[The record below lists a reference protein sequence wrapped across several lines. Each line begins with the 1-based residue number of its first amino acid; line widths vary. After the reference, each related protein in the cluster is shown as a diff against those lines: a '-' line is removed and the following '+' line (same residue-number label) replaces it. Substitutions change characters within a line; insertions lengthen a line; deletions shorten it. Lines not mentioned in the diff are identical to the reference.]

1 MSSPAPGSPS
11 AAEYSQTLDRGL
23 RVLLLLAR
31 RENAAGL
38 TITEIA
44 TALRVGRPVVYRLV
58 STLESHQLVT
68 HDPGG
73 RVRVGLG
80 LLALSG
86 SVAPMVQS
94 AVAPVLREL
103 AEAVGA
109 TAHLTVEDG
118 AESLA
123 VAVVEPSWPTFH
135 VAYRRGSR
143 HPLDRGASGRAI
155 LAARARRSELVT
167 SEGEL
172 QPGAH
177 GIAVPVVLRGGQL
190 AASVGVVALE
200 ALDPAVVGPH
210 LAKAGTRVA
219 ELLG

>member
-1 MSSPAPGSPS
+1 MTEPVDRPAG
-11 AAEYSQTLDRGL
+11 ETSQTLDRGL
-23 RVLLLLAR
+23 RILWLLAR

-44 TALRVGRPVVYRLV
+44 HALGVGRPVVYRLV
-58 STLESHQLVT
+58 ATLERHQIVSHA
-68 HDPGG
+68 PGG

-80 LLALSG
+80 LTALTG
-86 SVAPMVQS
+86 SVAPMVQTTL
-94 AVAPVLREL
+94 APVLRDL

-118 AESLA
+118 HEALA
-123 VAVVEPSWPTFH
+123 LAVVEPSWPTFH
-135 VAYRRGSR
+135 VAYRRGAR

-155 LAARARRSELVT
+155 LAARDGNRDLMT

-177 GIAVPVVLRGGQL
+177 GVAVPVLLRDGTMP
-190 AASVGVVALE
+190 AAVGVVALE
-200 ALDPAVVGPH
+200 LLDPAVVGPH
-210 LAKAGTRVA
+210 LAKAANRVRA
-219 ELLG
+219 LLG